1 MFSSVVVGGYEG
13 FYFVLC
19 NAAAEW
25 SRLRRGWWRRDRS
38 NGHKRCGSSKRRNR
52 CCDGGRSRC
61 APSTAAGAGLT
72 IAIDSSSLVGSGDG
86 LGFFSVGLNIPIWF
100 KATIK
105 PVSAVKMVATPP
117 VMAGNVCHHC
127 FGSSLIGETSVLHV
141 DAYKWNRNVNCY
153 MVISRFKVKSSVV

>member
-1 MFSSVVVGGYEG
+1 MATKGVAVASGGT
-13 FYFVLC
+13 
-19 NAAAEW
+19 AAAMVGVAT
-25 SRLRRGWWRRDRS
+25 SL
-38 NGHKRCGSSKRRNR
+38 
-52 CCDGGRSRC
+52 
-61 APSTAAGAGLT
+61 STAAGAGLT

-127 FGSSLIGETSVLHV
+127 FGSSLIGETLVLRI
-141 DAYKWNRNVNCY
+141 DAYKWNRNV
-153 MVISRFKVKSSVV
+153 IAIW